1 MRRLADV
8 APNAWLAEKFTA
20 SVLASL
26 RKQVESDDELFDR
39 RYNLSETIKHR
50 FADLMENE
58 AQNLFVDKL
67 KKDDIRF
74 ELVAEGGFELPQK
87 VKKLID
93 GDDAPLFQRN
103 YQPLENR
110 FTRKFMQKNLTV
122 WKKIVPFILDGH
134 AAIKWWHRL
143 AAKSDYALQGWR
155 KNRVYPDFVVCVG
168 DGKGAQRRLLIL
180 ETKGMHLSGN
190 LDTNYKRRCLKN
202 WRRKARKH

>member
-1 MRRLADV
+1 M
-8 APNAWLAEKFTA
+8 LAEKFTA

-103 YQPLENR
+103 YQPLE
-110 FTRKFMQKNLTV
+110 KSLYE
-122 WKKIVPFILDGH
+122 KIYAKEFNGLEKDCAIHLDGH

-180 ETKGMHLSGN
+180 ETKVC
-190 LDTNYKRRCLKN
+190 TYPVIWIRIIKRRCLKN